1 MRTVTRKAIMKELRL
16 PVEMRDFL
24 VTLLFSFAALWV
36 LSSGVSSAYA
46 FEIHAEPSAIM
57 PGDAFIV
64 RVSGVKGM
72 ILPEASFSSRPL
84 SFASCG
90 DGCFFSIGAADSK
103 TGPGKQMVEVKIGQ
117 EKKRLPITIR
127 RHLFPVI
134 QLTLPP
140 GKVTLSQEDSERAER
155 EDKLLKSF
163 WTQQSEKMWQGS
175 FSLPMG
181 NEISTQYG
189 VKRIIN
195 KKKESIHG
203 GIDIRG
209 REGEDVRASNSG
221 RVVLAE
227 ELFFGGNTL
236 VLDHGM
242 GIFTVYM
249 HLSGFNSKLGE
260 SVSKGDVIGFVGSTG
275 RSTGPHLHFGV
286 KAQELS
292 VNPVSFAKLKL

>member
-1 MRTVTRKAIMKELRL
+1 MRTVTRRVIMKGFCL
-16 PVEMRDFL
+16 PVEMRKIHAS
-24 VTLLFSFAALWV
+24 LLFLTALLI
-36 LSSGVSSAYA
+36 LSSLVSPAGA
-46 FEIHAEPSAIM
+46 FEVQAEPSTIM
-57 PGDAFIV
+57 PGDAFLV
-64 RVSGVKGM
+64 RISGVKGM
-72 ILPEASFSSRPL
+72 TLPEASFSSRPL
-84 SFASCG
+84 TFTSCG
-90 DGCFFSIGAADSK
+90 EDCFFAIGAVDVK
-103 TGPGKQMVEVKIGQ
+103 TRPGKRTVETMING
-117 EKKRLPITIR
+117 KKRRLSITIGR
-127 RHLFPVI
+127 PVFPVI
-134 QLTLPP
+134 HLTLPP
-140 GKVTLSQEDSERAER
+140 GKVALSPEDSERADR

-175 FSLPMG
+175 FSLPMD

-203 GIDIRG
+203 GIDMRG

-221 RVVLAE
+221 KVVLAE
-227 ELFFGGNTL
+227 ELFFGGNTF

-249 HLSGFNSKLGE
+249 HLSGFDRKVGE

-275 RSTGPHLHFGV
+275 RSTGPHLHFGI

>member
-1 MRTVTRKAIMKELRL
+1 MKDFCL
-16 PVEMRDFL
+16 PVEPGKIRASLIFL
-24 VTLLFSFAALWV
+24 TALLTLSLL
-36 LSSGVSSAYA
+36 VSSAGA
-46 FEIHAEPSAIM
+46 FEVQAEPSAIM
-57 PGDAFIV
+57 PGDAFLV
-64 RVSGVKGM
+64 RVSGVKEM
-72 ILPEASFSSRPL
+72 TRLKASFSSRQL

-90 DGCFFSIGAADSK
+90 EGCFFAIGATDSK
-103 TGPGKQMVEVKIGQ
+103 IGPGKRSVEVMIGSI
-117 EKKRLPITIR
+117 KKRLQITIK
-127 RHLFPVI
+127 RHVFPMI
-134 QLTLPP
+134 HLTLTP
-140 GKVTLSQEDSERAER
+140 GKVALSPEDSERADR

-163 WTQQSEKMWQGS
+163 WTQQSEKLWQGS
-175 FSLPMG
+175 FSLPLG

-195 KKKESIHG
+195 KTKESIHA

-209 REGEDVRASNSG
+209 REGEDVMASNSG
-221 RVVLAE
+221 KVVLAE

-242 GIFTVYM
+242 GIFSLYM
-249 HLSGFNSKLGE
+249 HMSGFNRKAGE

-275 RSTGPHLHFGV
+275 RSTGPHLHFGI

>member
-1 MRTVTRKAIMKELRL
+1 MLTVTTRVIMKGLRL
-16 PVEMRDFL
+16 PAEMRKHLVLL
-24 VTLLFSFAALWV
+24 VTFTAVMV
-36 LSSGVSSAYA
+36 LSSLVSSAYA
-46 FEIHAEPSAIM
+46 FKVQAEPSTIM
-57 PGDAFIV
+57 PGDAFLV
-64 RVSGVKGM
+64 RVSGVKGTT
-72 ILPEASFSSRPL
+72 LPEASFSSRPL

-90 DGCFFSIGAADSK
+90 DGCFIAIGAADSK
-103 TGPGKQMVEVKIGQ
+103 TGPGKRTVQIQIGTK
-117 EKKRLPITIR
+117 KKRLPITIR

-140 GKVTLSQEDSERAER
+140 GKVTLSQEDSERVER

-163 WTQQSEKMWQGS
+163 WTQQSEKIWQGS
-175 FSLPMG
+175 FSLPLD

-195 KKKESIHG
+195 KTKESIHA

-209 REGEDVRASNSG
+209 REGEDVLASNSG
-221 RVVLAE
+221 KVLLAE

-236 VLDHGM
+236 LLDHGM

-249 HLSGFNSKLGE
+249 HLSGFNRKVGE
-260 SVSKGDVIGFVGSTG
+260 IVSKGDVIGFVGSTG

>member
-1 MRTVTRKAIMKELRL
+1 MRTVTVKVIMKDLRL
-16 PVEMRDFL
+16 PVEMRKCL
-24 VTLLFSFAALWV
+24 VPLLLSFVALWV
-36 LSSGVSSAYA
+36 LSSVVSSADA
-46 FEIHAEPSAIM
+46 FEVQAEPSAIM

-72 ILPEASFSSRPL
+72 ALPEASFSSRLL

-90 DGCFFSIGAADSK
+90 DGCFFAVGATDLK
-103 TGPGKQMVEVKIGQ
+103 TGAGKRMVEIKVGTI
-117 EKKRLPITIR
+117 KKRLPITIR

-134 QLTLPP
+134 QLALPP
-140 GKVTLSQEDSERAER
+140 GKVSLSAEDIERAER
-155 EDKLLKSF
+155 EDKLLKSL
-163 WTQQSEKMWQGS
+163 WTQQSEKIWQGS
-175 FSLPMG
+175 FSLPLG

-195 KKKESIHG
+195 KANESIHR

-209 REGEDVRASNSG
+209 KEGEDVRASNSG
-221 RVVLAE
+221 KVVLAE

-236 VLDHGM
+236 LLDHGM

-249 HLSGFNSKLGE
+249 HLSGFNSKVGE

-275 RSTGPHLHFGV
+275 RSTGPHLHFGI

>member
-1 MRTVTRKAIMKELRL
+1 MKDFHL
-16 PVEMRDFL
+16 PVEMRRHL
-24 VTLLFSFAALWV
+24 VPLLLFTAILV
-36 LSSGVSSAYA
+36 LSSLISSADA
-46 FEIHAEPSAIM
+46 FKVQAEPSAII
-57 PGDAFIV
+57 PGDAFLV
-64 RVSGVKGM
+64 RVSGVEDNT
-72 ILPEASFSSRPL
+72 LPEASFGSKPL
-84 SFASCG
+84 FLSSCG
-90 DGCFFSIGAADSK
+90 DGCFFAFGATDSK
-103 TGPGKQMVEVKIGQ
+103 AGPGKRTVEVKVGTK
-117 EKKRLPITIR
+117 KKRLPITIR
-127 RHLFPVI
+127 RHAFPVI
-134 QLTLPP
+134 QLVLPP
-140 GKVTLSQEDSERAER
+140 GKVKLSQEDNERADR
-155 EDKLLKSF
+155 EDRLLKSF
-163 WTQQSEKMWQGS
+163 WTKQSEKGWQGS
-175 FSLPMG
+175 FSLPMD
-181 NEISTQYG
+181 NEVSTQYG

-195 KKKESIHG
+195 KTRESVHG

-221 RVVLAE
+221 KVVLAE

-249 HLSGFNSKLGE
+249 HLSGFNRKLGE

>member
-1 MRTVTRKAIMKELRL
+1 MKGFCL
-16 PVEMRDFL
+16 PVEMRGIRAS
-24 VTLLFSFAALWV
+24 LLFLTVLLILSLLVSPAGSFEAQ
-36 LSSGVSSAYA
+36 
-46 FEIHAEPSAIM
+46 AEPSTIM

-72 ILPEASFSSRPL
+72 TLPEASFSSRPL
-84 SFASCG
+84 SFTPCG
-90 DGCFFSIGAADSK
+90 EDCFFAIGAVDAK
-103 TGPGKQMVEVKIGQ
+103 TRPGKRTVEATING
-117 EKKRLPITIR
+117 KKRSLSITIGR
-127 RHLFPVI
+127 PVFPVI
-134 QLTLPP
+134 HLTLPP
-140 GKVTLSQEDSERAER
+140 GKVALSPEDLERADR

-163 WTQQSEKMWQGS
+163 WTQQSEKMWKGS
-175 FSLPMG
+175 FSLPLD

-195 KKKESIHG
+195 KANESIHR

-209 REGEDVRASNSG
+209 KEGEDVRASNSG
-221 RVVLAE
+221 KIVLAE

-236 VLDHGM
+236 ILDHGM

-249 HLSGFNSKLGE
+249 HLSGFNRKLGE
-260 SVSKGDVIGFVGSTG
+260 TVFKGDVIGFVGSTG

-292 VNPVSFAKLKL
+292 VNPISFAKLKL

>member
-1 MRTVTRKAIMKELRL
+1 MKDLRL
-16 PVEMRDFL
+16 PFEIRSCL
-24 VTLLFSFAALWV
+24 ISLFVSVAALGV
-36 LSSGVSSAYA
+36 LSFVVSSADA
-46 FEIHAEPSAIM
+46 FEVWAEPSAIM
-57 PGDAFIV
+57 PGDAFLV
-64 RVSGVKGM
+64 RISGVKGM
-72 ILPEASFSSRPL
+72 TLPEASFSSRQL

-90 DGCFFSIGAADSK
+90 DGCFFAIGATDSK
-103 TGPGKQMVEVKIGQ
+103 TGAGKRIVEIKVGTK
-117 EKKRLPITIR
+117 KKRLPITIGR
-127 RHLFPVI
+127 PVFPVI
-134 QLTLPP
+134 HLTLPP
-140 GKVTLSQEDSERAER
+140 GKVTLSPEDSERADR
-155 EDKLLKSF
+155 EEKLLKSF
-163 WTQQSEKMWQGS
+163 WKQQSEKMWQGS
-175 FSLPMG
+175 FSLPVD

-203 GIDIRG
+203 GIDMRG

-221 RVVLAE
+221 KVVLAE

-236 VLDHGM
+236 LLDHGM

-249 HLSGFNSKLGE
+249 HLSGFNRKLGE

-275 RSTGPHLHFGV
+275 RSTGPHLHFGI

>member
-1 MRTVTRKAIMKELRL
+1 
-16 PVEMRDFL
+16 
-24 VTLLFSFAALWV
+24 
-36 LSSGVSSAYA
+36 
-46 FEIHAEPSAIM
+46 
-57 PGDAFIV
+57 
-64 RVSGVKGM
+64 
-72 ILPEASFSSRPL
+72 
-84 SFASCG
+84 
-90 DGCFFSIGAADSK
+90 
-103 TGPGKQMVEVKIGQ
+103 MVEVKIGQ

-195 KKKESIHG
+195 KTKESIHA

-209 REGEDVRASNSG
+209 RDGEDVLASNSG
-221 RVVLAE
+221 KVVLAE

-249 HLSGFNSKLGE
+249 HLSGFNRKLGE

>member
-1 MRTVTRKAIMKELRL
+1 MKRK
-16 PVEMRDFL
+16 L
-24 VTLLFSFAALWV
+24 VSLLFFVAALVV
-36 LSSGVSSAYA
+36 LSSWISAVHA
-46 FEIHAEPSAIM
+46 FEVQAEPMAVM
-57 PGDAFIV
+57 PGDAFVV
-64 RVSGVKGM
+64 RVSGVKGNT
-72 ILPEASFSSRPL
+72 LPEAFFISKPL

-90 DGCFFSIGAADSK
+90 DGCFFAIGATDSK
-103 TGPGKQMVEVKIGQ
+103 TGPGKRTIEVTVGTK
-117 EKKRLPITIR
+117 KKRLPITIR
-127 RHLFPVI
+127 RHVFPVI

-140 GKVTLSQEDSERAER
+140 GKVSLSQEDTERADR

-163 WTQQSEKMWQGS
+163 WTQCSEKVWQGR
-175 FSLPMG
+175 FSLPMD

-189 VKRIIN
+189 VKRVIN
-195 KKKESIHG
+195 KTKESIHH

-209 REGEDVRASNSG
+209 KEGDDVRAANSG
-221 RVVLAE
+221 KIVLAE
-227 ELFFGGNTL
+227 ELFFGGYTL

-249 HLSGFNSKLGE
+249 HMSGFNRKLGE

-275 RSTGPHLHFGV
+275 RSTGPHLHFGI